1 MIAIY
6 SFADGG
12 LRKTEFLEDGTLPEN
27 VVWIDLLEPTKQ
39 EEQLI
44 EQAVGIEA
52 PTREEMQEIEI
63 SSRLYREGESL
74 YLTAS
79 ILYHADTDQPEN
91 AAVTFI
97 RSPRALVTLRYAD
110 PASFRVFPLR
120 AARAPDLS
128 STPDVVL
135 MGLLETITD
144 RMADVLEHTGLEFDS
159 LSKDVFRKRSIGTKG
174 KQKNTDLEDVLI
186 KLGRIE
192 DLTSRCQDTLV
203 SLYRLTSFYGAL
215 IAEMKGHKEL
225 KQRVKSISRDLQ
237 SLQDYAKSVAQ
248 KGGFLL
254 DASLGLINIEQTA
267 IIKIFSV
274 AAMVFLPPTLIASIY
289 GMNFEIMPE
298 LKWDYGYY
306 GALVLMVLSAVLPY
320 LYFKRRG
327 WM

>member
-12 LRKTEFLEDGTLPEN
+12 LRKTDFRADGSLPDN
-27 VVWIDLLEPTKQ
+27 VVWVDLLEPTKQ
-39 EEQLI
+39 EEQII
-44 EQAVGIEA
+44 EQALGIEA

-120 AARAPDLS
+120 AARAPDLAAA
-128 STPDVVL
+128 PDLVL

-159 LSKDVFRKRSIGTKG
+159 LSKEVFRKRSIGTKG
-174 KQKNTDLEDVLI
+174 KQKNTDLEEVLI

-192 DLTSRCQDTLV
+192 DLNSRCQDTLV
-203 SLYRLTSFYGAL
+203 SLYRLTSFYSAL

-306 GALVLMVLSAVLPY
+306 AALILMVLSAVLPY
-320 LYFKRRG
+320 WYFKRRG

>member
-12 LRKTEFLEDGTLPEN
+12 LRKTDFRPDGSLPDN
-27 VVWIDLLEPTKQ
+27 VVWVDLLEPTKQ
-39 EEQLI
+39 EEQII
-44 EQAVGIEA
+44 EQALGIEA

-120 AARAPDLS
+120 AARAPDLAAA
-128 STPDVVL
+128 PDLVL

-159 LSKDVFRKRSIGTKG
+159 LSKEVFRKRSIGTKG
-174 KQKNTDLEDVLI
+174 KQKNTDLEEVLI

-192 DLTSRCQDTLV
+192 DLNSRCQDTLV
-203 SLYRLTSFYGAL
+203 SLYRLTSFYSAL

-306 GALVLMVLSAVLPY
+306 AALVLMVLSAVLPY
-320 LYFKRRG
+320 WYFKRRG

>member
-12 LRKTEFLEDGTLPEN
+12 LRKTDFLPDGSLPEN
-27 VVWIDLLEPTKQ
+27 VVWIDLLEPTKG
-39 EEQLI
+39 EEQLV
-44 EQAVGIEA
+44 ERVAGIEA

-74 YLTAS
+74 YMTAS

-120 AARAPDLS
+120 AARAPDMA

-298 LKWDYGYY
+298 LKWEYGYFA
-306 GALVLMVLSAVLPY
+306 ALALMVLSAVLPY
-320 LYFKRRG
+320 YYFKRRG